1 MREVNTFYYT
11 DGNTVRKI
19 QQPLPNRETRKREI
33 EEERRRQ
40 ARRQQRAHARMMRQK
55 RMATVATAGLVG
67 VLCLFFV
74 GYITISNNITSHM
87 NQAAELESQVTE
99 LKASN
104 SALEGRIASS
114 TNLGVVKQAAIN
126 DLGMV
131 YANTDQIVY
140 YSIDDTDS
148 MSQYKAIP

>member
-1 MREVNTFYYT
+1 M
-11 DGNTVRKI
+11 KI
-19 QQPLPNRETRKREI
+19 KHLYKKI
-33 EEERRRQ
+33 S
-40 ARRQQRAHARMMRQK
+40 
-55 RMATVATAGLVG
+55 
-67 VLCLFFV
+67 FFK
-74 GYITISNNITSHM
+74 GMKYSLLNNKNITISNNITSHM

>member
-19 QQPLPNRETRKREI
+19 QQQLPNRETRKREI